1 MKVGEQFAEA
11 NLTEGSRNSTR
22 KDAKILG
29 SQTLFNDFCGARY
42 FYIRLP
48 DSRRS

>member
-29 SQTLFNDFCGARY
+29 SQILFNDSSAVLDTCRPFQ
-42 FYIRLP
+42 P
-48 DSRRS
+48 